1 MKMLVT
7 FASLAAAVSFGAPAS
22 AQTYSETIY
31 DLRDG
36 VTVHRVS
43 DINDPRYGALPPFEV
58 LTIVRSMG
66 FDPQSQPV
74 LRGRVYIVRAFDDQD
89 IPVRVAVDAHSGR
102 VLRVAERVAG
112 RFGQPVDEDSYGA
125 YPVPP
130 SALPNGVPYREQP
143 YGGPLYRGSD
153 ATTYSPAPYPPPPSV
168 APRTVAPRTVAP
180 RLAARTPAATPTPR
194 AKPQEPKAA
203 AVTKPAA
210 PASAAPAATAS
221 TTPVTP
227 QGATTKTP
235 AAATAASTVAQDTG
249 HRGVSIPAPV
259 ANRKPAA
266 PADETAAKPA
276 EPQAASPKADLSLVP
291 VAPLE

>member
-7 FASLAAAVSFGAPAS
+7 FASLAAAVSFGAPAF

-36 VTVHRVS
+36 ATVHRVS
-43 DINDPRYGALPPFEV
+43 DINGPRYGALPPFEV

-130 SALPNGVPYREQP
+130 SPLPNGQVYREP
-143 YGGPLYRGSD
+143 EYGGPVYRGSD
-153 ATTYSPAPYPPPPSV
+153 ATTYSPAPYAPSV
-168 APRTVAPRTVAP
+168 APRTAAP
-180 RLAARTPAATPTPR
+180 RLAARTPPAVTPTPR
-194 AKPQEPKAA
+194 PKPLEPKTAA
-203 AVTKPAA
+203 TPKPAA
-210 PASAAPAATAS
+210 PSSPAPAATAS

-227 QGATTKTP
+227 QGSATKAP
-235 AAATAASTVAQDTG
+235 ATVPATSTVAQDTG

>member
-7 FASLAAAVSFGAPAS
+7 FASLAAAVSFGAPAF

-43 DINDPRYGALPPFEV
+43 DINDPRYGALPPFEA

-74 LRGRVYIVRAFDDQD
+74 LRGRVYIVRAIDDQD
-89 IPVRVAVDAHSGR
+89 IPVRVAIDAHSGR

-153 ATTYSPAPYPPPPSV
+153 ATTYSPAPYPPPPSA
-168 APRTVAPRTVAP
+168 APPTVAP
-180 RLAARTPAATPTPR
+180 RLAARTLAAVPTPR

-259 ANRKPAA
+259 ANRKPAL

-276 EPQAASPKADLSLVP
+276 EPKAASPKADPSLVP